1 MDNSKR
7 SAKGWR
13 TRINQKALR
22 EYEKQ
27 LRNRRKE
34 YAQYATAYSKTGRR
48 NMALTVGECV
58 LKAQDEL
65 KKLYREKKLLEG
77 SLFWTITEQKIQ
89 DTDGIKGYHYVV
101 CWHVKSDE
109 DYYTE
114 EEIREEIE
122 ETARRMKAEQ
132 EEFFADDPAE
142 E

>member
-13 TRINQKALR
+13 TRINKKALR

-27 LRNRRKE
+27 LRIRRKE
-34 YAQYATAYSKTGRR
+34 YGQYAQTYSKTGRR
-48 NMALTVGECV
+48 NMALALGECV
-58 LKAQDEL
+58 LQLYDEL
-65 KKLYREKKLLEG
+65 MKLKREKNLIEG
-77 SLFWTITEQKIQ
+77 SLFWTITKQKIQ

-101 CWHVKSDE
+101 CWRVKSDE

-114 EEIREEIE
+114 EEIRKEIE
-122 ETARRMKAEQ
+122 ETAAKMKAEQ
-132 EEFFADDPAE
+132 DEFFADEPAE